1 MIKPNKKR
9 LDPIAFSYL
18 RFSSEIQGKGDS
30 MDRQVEAAN
39 RWAATN
45 KIEIVERMDDLG
57 LSAFKGDHV
66 RKGQLGDFLD
76 LCKTDDF
83 RAICQAR
90 DVYLL
95 VESLDRLS
103 RQKIMTAVGQLGEI
117 IEAGVH
123 VVTLSDGQVFSDG
136 SLNDVGS
143 LIIAVT
149 IMARANEESALKSR
163 RLLSAH
169 KRKRKGVLN
178 DGLLYSKT
186 IPSWLRS
193 TDDKFAK
200 FEQIPE
206 CVKVI
211 RRIFKMAS
219 EGTPVNR
226 IARIFN
232 QEGIPQLKT
241 FSEGGGGRRSNVGG
255 WYGNTIKRLI
265 VDPSV
270 LGTLTFAERD
280 EDEDDVKE
288 VKNYY
293 PRIIDPKLRAKA
305 IRVLNVS
312 NDRGRREKN
321 GDVFYAHIFRKIA
334 FDMEHGDPIYTRI
347 GSKEV
352 KNRNRKYAEPWFG
365 YVPRDVRLSKRQGK
379 NWRGRDFEALFFATI
394 RLAIQVEGST
404 MKEEAA
410 LALIEEE
417 VAKVKSKMKRIR
429 DLFLDDDE
437 DDDLDLSI
445 FRSKLKKLQDQEKA
459 LLNDRETIKIKIQ
472 AGTGTI
478 QMDPMD
484 KDRERL
490 ARVIRSNVERIDMDC
505 DKQRFK
511 VKLLN
516 GIKYEVNTTPTGLVE
531 VISDDFKTDAF
542 DLHDV
547 EVYRPKASKIV

>member
-30 MDRQVEAAN
+30 MDRQVESAN
-39 RWAATN
+39 RWAATH

-83 RAICQAR
+83 RDICQAR

-123 VVTLSDGQVFSDG
+123 VVTLSDGQVYSEG
-136 SLNDVGS
+136 SLDLLGS

-149 IMARANEESALKSR
+149 IMARANEESSLKSS

-169 KRKRKGVLN
+169 KRKRQRVLD
-178 DGLLYSKT
+178 DGLLYTNT

-193 TDDKFAK
+193 TDDKYAK
-200 FEQIPE
+200 FELVPE
-206 CVKVI
+206 CVKII

-226 IARIFN
+226 IATIFN
-232 QEGIPQLKT
+232 QEGIPQLKSFT
-241 FSEGGGGRRSNVGG
+241 KGGGGRRGCVGG

-265 VDPSV
+265 TSTQV
-270 LGTLTFAERD
+270 LGTLTFGDHPD
-280 EDEDDVKE
+280 EDCIKE

-347 GSKEV
+347 GSKQV
-352 KNRNRKYAEPWFG
+352 KGRKYSEPWFG
-365 YVPRDVRLSKRQGK
+365 YVPRDVRNSKRKGK
-379 NWRGRDFEALFFATI
+379 YWRGRDFEALFFATI

-404 MKEEAA
+404 MKEEAD
-410 LALIEEE
+410 LALIEEKI
-417 VAKVKSKMKRIR
+417 AKVQKRMKRIR

-445 FRSKLKKLQDQEKA
+445 FRSDLKELQDQEKA
-459 LLNDRETIKIKIQ
+459 LLNDRERIKIKIQ

-478 QMDPMD
+478 QMDPTD

-505 DKQRFK
+505 EKKRFK

-531 VISDDFKTDAF
+531 VVSDDFKTDVF

-547 EVYRPKASKIV
+547 KVHRPKSSKIV